1 MISHKY
7 YNRASKILQHLNETK
22 VNTLDR
28 KNDFPG
34 SINYT
39 YLSAANVALTYN
51 KSTSEIINFQNSL
64 LNHGAVEFNDSKEEN
79 AFEHLRNVSAKLL
92 NCNTDD
98 IAGGSSYT
106 ELAQSIAW
114 AIAPK
119 KHQNIVGTAVSFPST
134 VYPWKRVADYTGA
147 EVRLAQY
154 DENYYTKPENILK
167 LIDENT
173 AVITLS
179 HVEFT
184 NGQCYDL
191 EYFARVAHSVNALL
205 VIDATQSA
213 GAIPIDVYKSK
224 VDVLIAGGYK
234 WLCSS
239 FGAAVM
245 YIAPHLYLGDK
256 ALNPG
261 LYGFRSH
268 KNMWD
273 CDARRVELKKNASR
287 YEFATLHFG
296 AIAGLAKSIEY
307 LYNIGIDNIYIY
319 NLKLAN
325 YLIDELNTYYST
337 HHIQILRPSLDLYQ
351 SSIVTFKFKY
361 ISTDYLIEELLK
373 YKVVVTN
380 RNNFIRVSPHIYN
393 TSGDINYFLKIL
405 NLIINIKSNH

>member
-1 MISHKY
+1 MISNKY
-7 YNRASKILQHLNETK
+7 YNRASKILQHLNEDK
-22 VNTLDR
+22 VNNLDR
-28 KNDFPG
+28 KVDFPG
-34 SINYT
+34 SNNYI

-51 KSTSEIINFQNSL
+51 KSTDEIINFQKSL
-64 LNHGAVEFNDSKEEN
+64 LNHGAVQFNDNKEEN
-79 AFEHLRNVSAKLL
+79 AFENLRKVSAQLF
-92 NCNTDD
+92 NCNTED

-106 ELAQSIAW
+106 ELAQSVAW
-114 AIAPK
+114 AISPK
-119 KHQNIVGTAVSFPST
+119 THENIVSTAVSFPST

-147 EVRLAQY
+147 EIRLAQY
-154 DENYYTKPENILK
+154 DDNYYTKPENILK
-167 LIDENT
+167 LIDNNT

-205 VIDATQSA
+205 VVDATQSA

-239 FGAAVM
+239 FGSAVM
-245 YIAPHLYLGDK
+245 YIAPHLYLGK
-256 ALNPG
+256 NALNPG

-268 KNMWD
+268 KNMWK
-273 CDARRVELKKNASR
+273 CDARRIELKKTASR
-287 YEFATLHFG
+287 FEFATLHFG

-307 LYNIGIDNIYIY
+307 LYNIGIHNIYTH
-319 NLKLAN
+319 NLQMAN
-325 YLIDELNTYYST
+325 YLITELNTYYPV
-337 HHIQILRPSLDLYQ
+337 HHIKILSPSLELYQ

-361 ISTDYLIEELLK
+361 ISTNYLIEELLK

-380 RNNFIRVSPHIYN
+380 RNDFIRVSPHIYN
-393 TSGDINYFLKIL
+393 TIGDIDYLLKIL
-405 NLIINIKSNH
+405 NLIINIK